1 MSEYIIMTDSTVDLP
16 KEYLIEELQVPYI
29 PLSYIM
35 DGVTYEDMSGLSG
48 KEFFDKIRAGSLP
61 TTSQVNPEQA
71 KKALE
76 PYVKEEKD
84 ILFIGF
90 SSALSGTFNSIRM
103 AAEELME
110 EYPERKIITVDS
122 LCACLGEGLLV
133 YKAVQL
139 KRAGKSLEEVA
150 KWTEENKL
158 HICHNVAIDDLNHLH
173 RGGRVSKTAAI
184 MGTMIQIKPIIH
196 MNDNGELQVIG
207 KQRGRKKALQHIV
220 NMAVE
225 QSKGWHICHNV
236 AIDDLNHLHRGGRV
250 SKTAAIM
257 GTMIQIKPIIHMNDN
272 GELQVIG
279 KQRGRKKALQ
289 HIVNMAVEQSKGWEN
304 DIIMITHGDCE
315 EDAQYVAK
323 LVREKMGIENILINC
338 IGSVIGSHTGPGVVA
353 VFCMGEKR

>member
-1 MSEYIIMTDSTVDLP
+1 MKQDSITGGFQMSEYIIMTDSTVDLP

-76 PYVKEEKD
+76 QYVKEEKD

-225 QSKGWHICHNV
+225 QSKGW
-236 AIDDLNHLHRGGRV
+236 
-250 SKTAAIM
+250 
-257 GTMIQIKPIIHMNDN
+257 
-272 GELQVIG
+272 
-279 KQRGRKKALQ
+279 
-289 HIVNMAVEQSKGWEN
+289 EN
-304 DIIMITHGDCE
+304 DIIMIIHGDCE